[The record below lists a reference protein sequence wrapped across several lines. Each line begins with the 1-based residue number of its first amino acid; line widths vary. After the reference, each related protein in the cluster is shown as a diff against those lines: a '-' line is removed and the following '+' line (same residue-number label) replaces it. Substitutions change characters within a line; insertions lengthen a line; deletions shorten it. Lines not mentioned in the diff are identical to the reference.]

1 MFMLRR
7 LLVALCV
14 APFALALAAC
24 SSDSEDAA
32 PAKHDAIAPIA
43 APAGKNWV
51 DMAAETP
58 EGGFRIGNPNAPIKL
73 VEYASHTCPHCAE
86 FSVTGAAPLDAY
98 VGKGTVSYEIRNLVR
113 DPVDL
118 TVAMLARCGPP
129 EAFHPLADQWWA
141 NFNEVM
147 QRVQSAGPALQAAS
161 QQPPAVRFQAM
172 AQAENRRRVL
182 SIRTRLQD
190 DGKLYVGVQD
200 NGPGIAANDLDH
212 LFTAFFTTKGEGMGM
227 GLSICRSIIDAHGG
241 KIWVSSREGEGALFQ
256 FVLPAL
262 KAGE

>member
-113 DPVDL
+113 DPIDL

-172 AQAENRRRVL
+172 AQAGGMLDFFAARGISKDQAMSCLADTAKAQAIADRSQKDAEDL
-182 SIRTRLQD
+182 HI
-190 DGKLYVGVQD
+190 
-200 NGPGIAANDLDH
+200 PG
-212 LFTAFFTTKGEGMGM
+212 TPAFFINGKQIEGTSWEA
-227 GLSICRSIIDAHGG
+227 LEPQLQAA
-241 KIWVSSREGEGALFQ
+241 GAR
-256 FVLPAL
+256 
-262 KAGE
+262 